1 MQIKI
6 TKLRK
11 VDLSQSSEF
20 LRKKKNLHLNMSSQR
35 SSHRKPGIFIIS
47 VEGSLSKWPVAL
59 HPPSSPPKER
69 QGIVVLKYNTLLTT
83 QSSDYRRGRD
93 HHHEK

>member
-6 TKLRK
+6 TELRK
-11 VDLSQSSEF
+11 ADLSQSSEF
-20 LRKKKNLHLNMSSQR
+20 LRKKTLHLNMSSQR